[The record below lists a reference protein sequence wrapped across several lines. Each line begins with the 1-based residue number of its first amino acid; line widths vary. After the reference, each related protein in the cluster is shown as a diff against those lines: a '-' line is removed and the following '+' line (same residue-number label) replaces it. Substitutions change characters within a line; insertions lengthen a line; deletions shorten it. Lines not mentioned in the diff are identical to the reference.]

1 MPKLKQVL
9 DLRRSCLS
17 YYAAFLH
24 GTFKTV
30 SLQLRKEKVRLKFD
44 KLKAW
49 TKELLEHLPWT
60 IQTEL
65 FETLELIILAEKGYL
80 DDSYYTLLSLFLN
93 SETRCLSLKN
103 PKLFQDS
110 SLALESFLGGLGQCS
125 KVREFTIT
133 KKVMELVDFDVVPIL
148 NLIGYFSGL
157 EKLVLQELEGV
168 EDLNRDAL
176 DELLIQLSM
185 NSPTLKFVV
194 IGWHHAQHGTKV
206 VRTLSEGKKRW
217 EGTYMLSHTGCTYTY
232 YRKTDGFISSR
243 RPASNNRQQILDVHL
258 SLVMKI
264 SDSLIPIF
272 GLLSQR
278 RKIVYL
284 SMTFELQELNIIRDN
299 GSEED
304 LSRRN
309 DQNQG
314 EFFAL
319 IEEIRHDLEI
329 LGSNI
334 EGSKKI
340 QNKIISDPL
349 NRAKLQAD
357 LSDVKQAI
365 KKKASMIKTKL
376 NQVAQISAKDESST
390 AGRIQKTVLTTTVQN
405 FVESMRN
412 YNGIQADHQDKVIG
426 QIQRMKDIGAVDED
440 RDTETGTELM
450 QAQMAKQQLNDLEAR
465 FSHFTKL
472 EDSIEEMRDM
482 FLDMNML
489 VESQGEVIDRI
500 ESHVQNAEVD
510 VEHAAEQTKI
520 ARKYQ
525 SLARRKKIYLITC
538 VVLTL
543 HLDLSGDP
551 LSEYAYAAIAQMKSL
566 HNLSLNRCNLKLKS
580 LLQIMESLEALT
592 SLECD
597 HKIQD
602 LILSP
607 DNDATFTHSKL
618 ESIAL
623 NGVEGLTLVAEGFP
637 YLREISVDYPNFGE
651 HFEELDEG
659 FKALTQCG
667 LSPIIKLSFES
678 FNMLYFVQVKGLV
691 KEHLNP

>member
-185 NSPTLKFVV
+185 NSPTLKRSF
-194 IGWHHAQHGTKV
+194 
-206 VRTLSEGKKRW
+206 
-217 EGTYMLSHTGCTYTY
+217 
-232 YRKTDGFISSR
+232 
-243 RPASNNRQQILDVHL
+243 
-258 SLVMKI
+258 KI
-264 SDSLIPIF
+264 DTMVKD
-272 GLLSQR
+272 R
-278 RKIVYL
+278 
-284 SMTFELQELNIIRDN
+284 LQELNIIRDN

-678 FNMLYFVQVKGLV
+678 FNMLYFVQRCQIDFLSSLKRFIYASPLLERLEIFTRDHTKKTTLERLQAELRRHNVD
-691 KEHLNP
+691 LNFLFHTQPKPRC

>member
-1 MPKLKQVL
+1 MVK
-9 DLRRSCLS
+9 DR
-17 YYAAFLH
+17 
-24 GTFKTV
+24 
-30 SLQLRKEKVRLKFD
+30 
-44 KLKAW
+44 
-49 TKELLEHLPWT
+49 
-60 IQTEL
+60 
-65 FETLELIILAEKGYL
+65 
-80 DDSYYTLLSLFLN
+80 
-93 SETRCLSLKN
+93 
-103 PKLFQDS
+103 
-110 SLALESFLGGLGQCS
+110 
-125 KVREFTIT
+125 
-133 KKVMELVDFDVVPIL
+133 
-148 NLIGYFSGL
+148 
-157 EKLVLQELEGV
+157 
-168 EDLNRDAL
+168 
-176 DELLIQLSM
+176 
-185 NSPTLKFVV
+185 
-194 IGWHHAQHGTKV
+194 
-206 VRTLSEGKKRW
+206 
-217 EGTYMLSHTGCTYTY
+217 
-232 YRKTDGFISSR
+232 
-243 RPASNNRQQILDVHL
+243 
-258 SLVMKI
+258 
-264 SDSLIPIF
+264 
-272 GLLSQR
+272 
-278 RKIVYL
+278 
-284 SMTFELQELNIIRDN
+284 LQELNIIRDN

-543 HLDLSGDP
+543 VILITAVL
-551 LSEYAYAAIAQMKSL
+551 LAIFL
-566 HNLSLNRCNLKLKS
+566 
-580 LLQIMESLEALT
+580 
-592 SLECD
+592 
-597 HKIQD
+597 
-602 LILSP
+602 
-607 DNDATFTHSKL
+607 
-618 ESIAL
+618 
-623 NGVEGLTLVAEGFP
+623 
-637 YLREISVDYPNFGE
+637 
-651 HFEELDEG
+651 
-659 FKALTQCG
+659 
-667 LSPIIKLSFES
+667 
-678 FNMLYFVQVKGLV
+678 
-691 KEHLNP
+691 

>member
-185 NSPTLKFVV
+185 NSPTLK
-194 IGWHHAQHGTKV
+194 
-206 VRTLSEGKKRW
+206 
-217 EGTYMLSHTGCTYTY
+217 
-232 YRKTDGFISSR
+232 
-243 RPASNNRQQILDVHL
+243 
-258 SLVMKI
+258 
-264 SDSLIPIF
+264 
-272 GLLSQR
+272 
-278 RKIVYL
+278 
-284 SMTFELQELNIIRDN
+284 
-299 GSEED
+299 
-304 LSRRN
+304 
-309 DQNQG
+309 
-314 EFFAL
+314 
-319 IEEIRHDLEI
+319 
-329 LGSNI
+329 
-334 EGSKKI
+334 
-340 QNKIISDPL
+340 
-349 NRAKLQAD
+349 
-357 LSDVKQAI
+357 
-365 KKKASMIKTKL
+365 
-376 NQVAQISAKDESST
+376 
-390 AGRIQKTVLTTTVQN
+390 
-405 FVESMRN
+405 
-412 YNGIQADHQDKVIG
+412 
-426 QIQRMKDIGAVDED
+426 
-440 RDTETGTELM
+440 
-450 QAQMAKQQLNDLEAR
+450 
-465 FSHFTKL
+465 
-472 EDSIEEMRDM
+472 
-482 FLDMNML
+482 
-489 VESQGEVIDRI
+489 
-500 ESHVQNAEVD
+500 
-510 VEHAAEQTKI
+510 
-520 ARKYQ
+520 
-525 SLARRKKIYLITC
+525 
-538 VVLTL
+538 

-678 FNMLYFVQVKGLV
+678 FNMLYFVQMENFPLYGHLLKTIILTQCQFLHPQSLNPLSRHCPNL
-691 KEHLNP
+691 EHLSLIGCSPISNDMFEGELPDLEREPFLNLKEMSYEGSFPPHLAHFLLKSSESLETLRLHIRQGIFSSSNFEVLAENPRQKLRSCFISFERCQIDFLSSLKRFIYASPLLERLEIFTRDHTKKTTLERLQAELRRHNVDLNFLFHTQPKPRC